1 MVERAAVVSP
11 MTLANASRMRSC
23 LRAFFSFAL
32 SCGKEHVQP
41 AQAVSGTACWALV
54 SARGYRSR
62 TT

>member
-41 AQAVSGTACWALV
+41 AQAVSGTAGWAW
-54 SARGYRSR
+54 
-62 TT
+62 